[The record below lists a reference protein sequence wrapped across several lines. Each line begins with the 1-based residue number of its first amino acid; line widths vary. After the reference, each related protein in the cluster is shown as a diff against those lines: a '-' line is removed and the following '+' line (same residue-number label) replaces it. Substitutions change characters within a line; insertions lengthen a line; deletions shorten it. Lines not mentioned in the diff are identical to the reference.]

1 MPPSPMGRGMDIV
14 DILLAVVLALAT
26 IRLTYMGVQ
35 VNPKEKVVFFVIA
48 AAILILIGWQAY
60 RSSQSQDVMHTQI
73 STIEQNTKQPP
84 TVQVTPQI
92 NVPPAQIIFPPLTV
106 EPKTIVDLRQQL
118 NQRSIEIQELRQLKD
133 KAEEAASRSASDNAA
148 LNNQLRDLQG
158 KLTDKVDRQ
167 IHREKIADI
176 LIRKYPGTDP
186 ALERLPK
193 LFVQEWL
200 NVIHRV
206 NEGMT
211 KHDLQTVLKIRP
223 RLRDYI
229 SDGAHLAE
237 AIFTLHGLQSEGYM
251 HITETSERIMGYP
264 RVVNNIEFEFVPEKL
279 NEFKEGL

>member
-1 MPPSPMGRGMDIV
+1 MDIAIT
-14 DILLAVVLALAT
+14 ILLSLAT
-26 IRLTYMGVQ
+26 FRLAYLGVKLTMEPPESTQ
-35 VNPKEKVVFFVIA
+35 ARKQNRIVFIVLGCVIVGLSA
-48 AAILILIGWQAY
+48 WQAY
-60 RSSQSQDVMHTQI
+60 RSNQTQDEIHTQI
-73 STIEQNTKQPP
+73 SSIEQNTKQPP

-92 NVPPAQIIFPPLTV
+92 NIPPAQIIFPPLTV
-106 EPKTIVDLRQQL
+106 EPKTIGDLRQQL
-118 NQRSIEIQELRQLKD
+118 NQRSIEIQELRRLKD

-158 KLTDKVDRQ
+158 KLTDKVDRKT
-167 IHREKIADI
+167 HREKIADI

-206 NEGMT
+206 NDGMT
-211 KHDLQTVLKIRP
+211 KHDLQTVLKVRP

-229 SDGAHLAE
+229 SEGAHLAE
-237 AIFTLHGLQSEGYM
+237 AIFTLDGLQSEGYM

-264 RVVNNIEFEFVPEKL
+264 RVVNNMEFEFVPEKL